1 MLNYYFTTTQMKN
14 FNKSFFPIS
23 RNFVN
28 INNAKNF
35 YQFEFLALFW
45 LILNFILKMIIIFPE
60 CSTKR
65 KLI

>member
-14 FNKSFFPIS
+14 FKKSFFPIS

-35 YQFEFLALFW
+35 YQFGFLALAYPYFYTEKDYN
-45 LILNFILKMIIIFPE
+45 LPLA
-60 CSTKR
+60 
-65 KLI
+65 